1 MKSILM
7 DRSGKN
13 SNKPSVLSVQGLL
26 MAYCNWS
33 WDELVAYDL
42 LATIKHVHDETEQQ
56 LQYVGHALV
65 CATKSPS
72 SSSISLREST
82 KSMPQKRREDEVAI
96 AAAALSLC
104 VAVLLLL
111 LFISFGPQDKKLV
124 IRGRSSTLNLPVVA

>member
-65 CATKSPS
+65 CATKVL
-72 SSSISLREST
+72 I
-82 KSMPQKRREDEVAI
+82 
-96 AAAALSLC
+96 
-104 VAVLLLL
+104 LLLPSCFYFL
-111 LFISFGPQDKKLV
+111 SFCLY
-124 IRGRSSTLNLPVVA
+124 A